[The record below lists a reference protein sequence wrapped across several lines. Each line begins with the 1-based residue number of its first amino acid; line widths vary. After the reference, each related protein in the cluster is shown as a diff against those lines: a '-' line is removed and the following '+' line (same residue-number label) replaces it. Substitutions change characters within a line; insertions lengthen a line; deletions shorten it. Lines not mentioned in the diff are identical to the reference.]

1 MVRRRVTV
9 LFAALLL
16 GAGLV
21 GAAPEA
27 VAGTGFGTGVV
38 TGGTARSHAQI
49 VAVRM
54 ARHQRFDR
62 FVIEFNGR
70 RVPTF
75 RVEPRSSSVFRLDP
89 SDKRVDL
96 LGTAGVRIVL
106 HGATGQGTYRG
117 PADFRPRFPQLRE
130 ARLIGDFEAVTTW
143 GLGLRHTGT
152 QRVLVLTA
160 PPRLV
165 VDVHH

>member
-1 MVRRRVTV
+1 MVRRRLTV
-9 LFAALLL
+9 LLTALLL

-27 VAGTGFGTGVV
+27 VAGTGFGTGAV
-38 TGGTARSHAQI
+38 TGGSARSHAQV

-54 ARHQRFDR
+54 ARHLRFDR
-62 FVIEFNGR
+62 FVIQFDGR
-70 RVPTF
+70 HVPRF
-75 RVEPRSSSVFRLDP
+75 RVAPKASSVFRLDP

-96 LGTAGVRIVL
+96 LGTAGMSIVL
-106 HGATGQGTYRG
+106 HGATGQGSYSG
-117 PADFRPRFPQLRE
+117 PTDFRPRFPQLRE

-143 GLGLRHTGT
+143 GLGLRHAGT
-152 QRVLVLTA
+152 LRVLVLTA
-160 PPRLV
+160 PARLV

>member
-1 MVRRRVTV
+1 MLRRPATV
-9 LFAALLL
+9 LLTALLL

-27 VAGTGFGTGVV
+27 VAGNGFGTGAV
-38 TGGTARSHAQI
+38 TGGSARSHAM
-49 VAVRM
+49 VTDVRM
-54 ARHQRFDR
+54 ARHPRYDRLVVVFD
-62 FVIEFNGR
+62 GR
-70 RVPTF
+70 RVPRF
-75 RVEPRSSSVFRLDP
+75 RVAPQASSVFRLDP

-96 LGTAGVRIVL
+96 LGTAGIRIVL
-106 HGATGQGTYRG
+106 RNTTGQGTYTG
-117 PADFRPRFPQLRE
+117 PRDLRPRFPQLRE

-143 GLGLRHTGT
+143 GLGLRRARTL
-152 QRVLVLTA
+152 RVLVLTG

>member
-1 MVRRRVTV
+1 MVRRRLTV
-9 LFAALLL
+9 LLSALLL

-21 GAAPEA
+21 GAAPAA
-27 VAGTGFGTGVV
+27 VAGGGFGTGVV

-54 ARHQRFDR
+54 ARHLHFDR
-62 FVIEFNGR
+62 FVIEVNGR
-70 RVPTF
+70 RVPRF
-75 RVEPRSSSVFRLDP
+75 RVEPRSSSIFRLDP

-106 HGATGQGTYRG
+106 HGATGQGSYRG
-117 PADFRPRFPQLRE
+117 PTDFRPRFPQLRE
-130 ARLIGDFEAVTTW
+130 ARRLGDFEAVTTW
-143 GLGLRHTGT
+143 GLGLRHAGT
-152 QRVLVLTA
+152 VRVLVLTA
-160 PPRLV
+160 PARLV